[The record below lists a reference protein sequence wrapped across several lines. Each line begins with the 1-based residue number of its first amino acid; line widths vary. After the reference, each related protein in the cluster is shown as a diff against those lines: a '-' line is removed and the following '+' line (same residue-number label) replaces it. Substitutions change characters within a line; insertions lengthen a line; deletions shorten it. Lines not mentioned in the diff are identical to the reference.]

1 MARDYTPL
9 PFEFLEEMDIL
20 SDEEYGRLVRHMQ
33 AYSMTGEDQAPEG
46 QERFFWKRVKNTVDR
61 YAESYETRRKAMSD
75 NGKQGGRPKAD
86 ESKEKQTKANE
97 SKKSQPEPEP
107 EPEPKPE
114 PKEENTPQ
122 KPPMGG
128 GAFEA
133 FWAAYPRKNGKL
145 AAKRAFDR
153 VHVPIETLV
162 TAIRRQECSAQW
174 TAENGKYI
182 PYPATWLNQGRW
194 EDDVEPVQRGTP
206 HGGNVFLEMLEE
218 GRDES

>member
-9 PFEFLEEMDIL
+9 PFEFLDEMDIL

-33 AYSMTGEDQAPEG
+33 AYSMTGEDRGPEG

-61 YAESYETRRKAMSD
+61 YAESYENRRKAMSD

-107 EPEPKPE
+107 EPEPK
-114 PKEENTPQ
+114 EENTPQ
-122 KPPMGG
+122 KPPTGG

-194 EDDVEPVQRGTP
+194 EDDVEPVQRGIP
-206 HGGNVFLEMLEE
+206 HEGNVFLQMLEE
-218 GRDES
+218 GRDGS